1 MRVVG
6 DLYLAIDIGGTKLT
20 AGIIGDDGSVLVR
33 DRVPTPARD
42 LWPSLARL
50 VLRVMAASP
59 ERPVACGVGCGGPV
73 VASTGHVS
81 PLYIPSWRGF
91 ALRDLVHELTGLPVA
106 VDTDAK
112 AFTSGEAWVGAG
124 RGVDDVIGVLFG
136 TGVGAG
142 IISGGR
148 LLHGRL
154 GNAGG
159 LGHVVVE
166 PDGRPCA
173 CGGVG
178 CLDAYCTPAAIEA
191 ETGRIPQRATQ
202 AVMERA
208 GTLVGRALAT
218 VGALVDLRVAVI
230 GGPLAYSFG
239 DVFFD
244 AVDDELGRRT
254 GLSFVKPFEVRRA
267 ELGSHA
273 TLVGAGA
280 LARFSQR
287 AATER

>member
-1 MRVVG
+1 MG
-6 DLYLAIDIGGTKLT
+6 DLYLAIDIGGTKLR
-20 AGIIGDDGSVLVR
+20 AGIIAEDGSVVVR

-42 LWPSLARL
+42 VWPALARL

-59 ERPVACGVGCGGPV
+59 ERPVACGVGCGGPL
-73 VASTGHVS
+73 VAATGEVS

-91 ALRDLVHELTGLPVA
+91 ALRDLVHELTGLPVV

-124 RGVDDVIGVLFG
+124 RGVDDFIGVVVG
-136 TGVGAG
+136 TGVSAG

-166 PDGRPCA
+166 PEGRPCA
-173 CGGVG
+173 CGGSG
-178 CLDAYCTPAAIEA
+178 CLDAYCTPAAIEE
-191 ETGRIPQRATQ
+191 ETGRSPQRAPQ
-202 AVMERA
+202 VIMERT
-208 GTLVGRALAT
+208 GTLVGRAVSM
-218 VGALVDLRVAVI
+218 VGAMVDLRMAVV
-230 GGPLAYSFG
+230 GGPLAHAFG
-239 DVFFD
+239 DVFLD
-244 AVDDELGRRT
+244 ALHDELARRT

-267 ELGSHA
+267 ELGTQAS
-273 TLVGAGA
+273 LVGAGA

-287 AATER
+287 VATEG

>member
-1 MRVVG
+1 VPPVG

-20 AGIIGDDGSVLVR
+20 AGIISEDGAVLVR
-33 DRVPTPARD
+33 DRIPMPARD
-42 LWPSLARL
+42 VWPSLARL

-59 ERPVACGVGCGGPV
+59 QRPVACGVGCGGPL

-91 ALRDLVHELTGLPVA
+91 ALRDLVHELTSLPVV
-106 VDTDAK
+106 VDTEAK

-124 RGVDDVIGVLFG
+124 RGVDDFIGVLVG
-136 TGVGAG
+136 TGVSAG

-154 GNAGG
+154 GNAGN

-166 PDGRPCA
+166 PEGRACA
-173 CGGVG
+173 CGGIG
-178 CLDAYCTPAAIEA
+178 CLDAYCTPAAIEE
-191 ETGRIPQRATQ
+191 ETGRSPQRVTQ
-202 AVMERA
+202 VIMERT

-218 VGALVDLRVAVI
+218 VGAMVDLRVAVI

-239 DVFFD
+239 DVFSD
-244 AVDDELGRRT
+244 ALHDEIARRA
-254 GLSFVKPFEVRRA
+254 GLSFLKPFEVRSA
-267 ELGSHA
+267 ELGSLA

-280 LARFSQR
+280 LARFSQHV
-287 AATER
+287 ATEG